1 MWWCIDDF
9 GLLRLLI
16 KFNSKNFRVKVLKNA
31 VMANNFVKYFRKCTT
46 VLYEKTSLE
55 HIKVGKI
62 VLFYLFTT
70 HWVSNPQSQYISL
83 KYSFKSFSIK
93 KTKKI
98 NFSTNLHRKTD
109 GLSKKKKK
117 KKVVTIFFSNGLIS
131 NILHYNCGKF
141 HRNWSNISKDVEY
154 ISKDY

>member
-16 KFNSKNFRVKVLKNA
+16 KFNSKNFLVKVLKNA
-31 VMANNFVKYFRKCTT
+31 VMAINFVKYFRKCTT
-46 VLYEKTSLE
+46 VLYEKTNLE

-117 KKVVTIFFSNGLIS
+117 KGSDNIFFQWFNF
-131 NILHYNCGKF
+131 K
-141 HRNWSNISKDVEY
+141 Y
-154 ISKDY
+154 IAL

>member
-1 MWWCIDDF
+1 
-9 GLLRLLI
+9 
-16 KFNSKNFRVKVLKNA
+16 
-31 VMANNFVKYFRKCTT
+31 MAINFVKYFRKCTT
-46 VLYEKTSLE
+46 MLYKKTNLE

-141 HRNWSNISKDVEY
+141 HRN
-154 ISKDY
+154 